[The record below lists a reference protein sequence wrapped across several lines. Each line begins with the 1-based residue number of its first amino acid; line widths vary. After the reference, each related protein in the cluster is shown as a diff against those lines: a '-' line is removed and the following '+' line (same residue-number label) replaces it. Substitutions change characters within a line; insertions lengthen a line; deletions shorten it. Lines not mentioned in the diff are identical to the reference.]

1 MRHHLVLR
9 VITKI
14 LMPAIL
20 LFALYTQFHG
30 DFGPGGGFQGGV
42 IFAAA
47 FVLYG
52 IVFGAEETRRIL
64 PEWAV
69 RAGAALGI
77 LLYAGTGYASL
88 IQGANFLEFDAL
100 ADDKHHAQELGIMLV
115 ETGVFLAVAST
126 LLLIFYAFTG
136 RASQI
141 RDEEW

>member
-47 FVLYG
+47 FVLHG
-52 IVFGAEETRRIL
+52 VVFGADATRHIL
-64 PEWAV
+64 PEWIV

-88 IQGANFLEFDAL
+88 IHGANFLDFDAL
-100 ADDKHHAQELGIMLV
+100 AEEKHHAQELGIMLV
-115 ETGVFLAVAST
+115 ESGVFLTVAST
-126 LLLIFYAFTG
+126 MLLIFYTFTG

>member
-9 VITKI
+9 VVTKM

-30 DFGPGGGFQGGV
+30 DYGPGGGFQGGV
-42 IFAAA
+42 IFGAA

-52 IVFGAEETRRIL
+52 IVFGAVDTRRIL
-64 PEWAV
+64 RPWLV
-69 RAGAALGI
+69 RVGTALGI

-88 IQGANFLEFDAL
+88 FLGANFLDYDAL
-100 ADDKHHAQELGIMLV
+100 AGDPRHAQELGILLV
-115 ETGVFLAVAST
+115 ESGVFLTVGFT
-126 LLLIFYAFTG
+126 MVLIFYAFTG
-136 RASQI
+136 HTTQL

>member
-9 VITKI
+9 VITKT

-42 IFAAA
+42 IFGAA

-52 IVFGAEETRRIL
+52 VVFGAEETRKVL
-64 PEWAV
+64 PEWLV
-69 RAGAALGI
+69 RIGAALGI
-77 LLYAGTGYASL
+77 LLYTGTGYAGL
-88 IQGANFLEFDAL
+88 VLGANFLDYDVL
-100 ADDKHHAQELGIMLV
+100 AAEKHQAQELGILLV
-115 ETGVFLAVAST
+115 ESGVFLTVGFT
-126 LLLIFYAFTG
+126 MLLIFYAFTG
-136 RASQI
+136 RTAQL